1 MEPGRCQLQSALRRS
16 SQLGREVLERA
27 QKRRVHWSM
36 DDLSCRER
44 EPEESCVQKDEV
56 KVQTEA
62 CQITQSS
69 VPSDE
74 ALTQEEVSEII
85 SSLGKAEA
93 VTQEEIQ
100 EMPSSTDE
108 VKLQGKVSA
117 AALCTTAG
125 DERLAQDRVFR
136 KVLSSPARDEKAYHG
151 TCIAGPS
158 VVSDKVTGQVRVGRI
173 TAPST
178 TRDKMITW
186 DGACGSAAHSGKAE
200 WTDINEAFASVL
212 QCMAH
217 VTRQCKHYY
226 KSVPLCERDKLE
238 ENHIRRYHMGPST
251 TRAPVKGIDELHI
264 QVAPGSYAVT
274 AKSRVSEREQIRVIH
289 LGPDQTVDLTFN
301 V

>member
-44 EPEESCVQKDEV
+44 EPEESCVQKDE
-56 KVQTEA
+56 
-62 CQITQSS
+62 
-69 VPSDE
+69 
-74 ALTQEEVSEII
+74 
-85 SSLGKAEA
+85 
-93 VTQEEIQ
+93 
-100 EMPSSTDE
+100 
-108 VKLQGKVSA
+108 
-117 AALCTTAG
+117 
-125 DERLAQDRVFR
+125 
-136 KVLSSPARDEKAYHG
+136 
-151 TCIAGPS
+151 
-158 VVSDKVTGQVRVGRI
+158 
-173 TAPST
+173 
-178 TRDKMITW
+178 
-186 DGACGSAAHSGKAE
+186 GKAE

>member
-74 ALTQEEVSEII
+74 ALTQEE
-85 SSLGKAEA
+85 
-93 VTQEEIQ
+93 
-100 EMPSSTDE
+100 
-108 VKLQGKVSA
+108 
-117 AALCTTAG
+117 
-125 DERLAQDRVFR
+125 
-136 KVLSSPARDEKAYHG
+136 
-151 TCIAGPS
+151 
-158 VVSDKVTGQVRVGRI
+158 
-173 TAPST
+173 
-178 TRDKMITW
+178 
-186 DGACGSAAHSGKAE
+186 GKAE